1 MTEEDL
7 GRVIDI
13 IRKIEKSKEKRGNRR
28 EAQGERRRK
37 A

>member
-1 MTEEDL
+1 MTKEDL
-7 GRVIDI
+7 DRVIDVI
-13 IRKIEKSKEKRGNRR
+13 LKRGKRIEKRGNRR